1 MRRQLLLKLSFPMA
15 FLVLLFVVSLAS
27 TLAITRA
34 QARDSLAVNLAGRQR
49 MLAQKMTKEALAFAL
64 SGEAAFRE
72 EVEATMG
79 IFEATERA
87 LASGGRAPLD
97 LAAGTT
103 AELPPPSEASAAKV
117 AAEARLFSALQKDLK
132 DFMADSG
139 DGDLRARLL
148 AMTGELVGAAD
159 AVTVQIEEEARGRVA
174 LLERIQEA
182 SLALSLL
189 VALLCLLYYRRAVL
203 RPIKEMLAFTEGA
216 SDGADLTWRLSPKG
230 EDEIARLGFS
240 FNHFL
245 EMIRV
250 NFWRSSQ
257 GTQDFLASFHALSR
271 GLQSFEERFGLMKDG
286 IGKGTTAVDQITGA
300 VQQQYA
306 SSEEISSTA
315 QALAQMA
322 ENLNAAVTE
331 VVGQA
336 REGESAL
343 EVTADAVHSAKGQ
356 AAAVSERARILAGQ
370 AQVIHQVVQT
380 IQGIAEQTNLLA
392 LNAAIE
398 AARAG
403 DAGRG
408 FAVVAE
414 EVRTLAEESKRA
426 AVQIGDNLTGLMSG
440 VDGTSG
446 DVQSMSE
453 EMEHVAARIAEVVG
467 SIGSI
472 LERVESINE
481 VSQNVAASAEELSAS
496 SQEMASGAESVS
508 RFAGEI
514 NEVIG
519 DAGRSVE
526 ALSLTVVDLSDRTR
540 SSAAQGTEILDALA
554 SLNVTT
560 CAELTVMAQ
569 NAIAA
574 HQGWMKRLAAFLEGS
589 LWNNET
595 DPTKCRFGIFLA
607 TARPP
612 QEATEDWWNVLT
624 LHEDL
629 HRLGHEVRRLMAEG
643 RRDEAEAAYDW
654 AAETSRKL
662 TVLLEDLAR
671 RCREAGRGTPTAS
684 PASGLTALPDK
695 A

>member
-1 MRRQLLLKLSFPMA
+1 MRRQLLVKLAFPVA
-15 FLVLLFVVSLAS
+15 FLSLLFVVSLAS
-27 TLAITRA
+27 TLIITRA
-34 QARDSLAVNLAGRQR
+34 QARDSMAVNLAGRQR
-49 MLAQKMTKEALAFAL
+49 MLAQKMTKEALSFAL
-64 SGEAAFRE
+64 TGEDRFRSDAQ
-72 EVEATMG
+72 ATMKA
-79 IFEATERA
+79 FEATERA

-103 AELPPPSEASAAKV
+103 AELPSPSEATAAKV
-117 AAEARLFSALQKDLK
+117 AAEARLFAALRKDLEA
-132 DFMADSG
+132 FMADSG
-139 DGDLRARLL
+139 QETVRARLL
-148 AMTGELVGAAD
+148 AATADLVGAAN
-159 AVTVQIEEEARGRVA
+159 AVTVQIEEEARGRVV
-174 LLERIQEA
+174 LLERIQEV

-189 VALLCLLYYRRAVL
+189 VALLCFLYYRKAVL
-203 RPIKEMLAFTEGA
+203 RPIREMLAFTEGA
-216 SDGADLTWRLSPKG
+216 SQGADLTWRLAPRG
-230 EDEIARLGFS
+230 EDEIARLGLS

-245 EMIRV
+245 EMIRL

-271 GLQSFEERFGLMKDG
+271 GLQSFEERFALMSTG
-286 IGKGTTAVDQITGA
+286 IEKGTKAVGEITGA

-306 SSEEISSTA
+306 SSEEIASTA
-315 QALAQMA
+315 QALATMA
-322 ENLNAAVTE
+322 ENLNATVSE
-331 VVGQA
+331 VVQQA
-336 REGESAL
+336 RDGETAL
-343 EVTADAVHSAKGQ
+343 GVTAEAVDSAKGQ
-356 AAAVSERARILAGQ
+356 AAAVSERARTLAGQ

-403 DAGRG
+403 EAGRG

-446 DVQSMSE
+446 DVQSMSQ
-453 EMEHVAARIAEVVG
+453 EMEQVAARIAEVVR

-472 LERVESINE
+472 LERMESMNE

-508 RFAGEI
+508 RFATEI
-514 NEVIG
+514 NEVITE
-519 DAGRSVE
+519 AGESVE
-526 ALSLTVVDLSDRTR
+526 TLSVTVTELSTTTR
-540 SSAAQGTEILDALA
+540 KNAASGEAILDALA

-560 CAELTVMAQ
+560 CAELTEMAR
-569 NAIAA
+569 NAITA
-574 HQGWMKRLAAFLEGS
+574 HGAWMRRLKAFLDGA

-595 DPTKCRFGIFLA
+595 DPTKCRFGIFLS

-612 QEATEDWWNVLT
+612 EETAQEWKKILT
-624 LHEDL
+624 LHDEL
-629 HRLGHEVRRLMAEG
+629 HRLGHDVQHRMAEG
-643 RRDEAEAAYDW
+643 RQAEARAAYDK
-654 AAETSRKL
+654 AVETSRKL
-662 TVLLEDLAR
+662 TTLLEELIR
-671 RCREAGRGTPTAS
+671 RCDVRGKKAS
-684 PASGLTALPDK
+684 DGEPGLMALPDR

>member
-1 MRRQLLLKLSFPMA
+1 MEIS
-15 FLVLLFVVSLAS
+15 V
-27 TLAITRA
+27 
-34 QARDSLAVNLAGRQR
+34 
-49 MLAQKMTKEALAFAL
+49 
-64 SGEAAFRE
+64 
-72 EVEATMG
+72 
-79 IFEATERA
+79 
-87 LASGGRAPLD
+87 
-97 LAAGTT
+97 
-103 AELPPPSEASAAKV
+103 
-117 AAEARLFSALQKDLK
+117 
-132 DFMADSG
+132 
-139 DGDLRARLL
+139 ARLL

-182 SLALSLL
+182 SLVLSLL

-230 EDEIARLGFS
+230 EDEIAWLGFS

-343 EVTADAVHSAKGQ
+343 KVTADAVHSAKGQ
-356 AAAVSERARILAGQ
+356 AAAVSERARILA
-370 AQVIHQVVQT
+370 
-380 IQGIAEQTNLLA
+380 
-392 LNAAIE
+392 
-398 AARAG
+398 
-403 DAGRG
+403 
-408 FAVVAE
+408 
-414 EVRTLAEESKRA
+414 
-426 AVQIGDNLTGLMSG
+426 GLMSG

-467 SIGSI
+467 SI
-472 LERVESINE
+472 LERMESMSE

-569 NAIAA
+569 NAITA

-595 DPTKCRFGIFLA
+595 DPTTNAASASFLL
-607 TARPP
+607 RPDRP
-612 QEATEDWWNVLT
+612 
-624 LHEDL
+624 
-629 HRLGHEVRRLMAEG
+629 RRLPRTG
-643 RRDEAEAAYDW
+643 G
-654 AAETSRKL
+654 TS
-662 TVLLEDLAR
+662 
-671 RCREAGRGTPTAS
+671 
-684 PASGLTALPDK
+684 
-695 A
+695 